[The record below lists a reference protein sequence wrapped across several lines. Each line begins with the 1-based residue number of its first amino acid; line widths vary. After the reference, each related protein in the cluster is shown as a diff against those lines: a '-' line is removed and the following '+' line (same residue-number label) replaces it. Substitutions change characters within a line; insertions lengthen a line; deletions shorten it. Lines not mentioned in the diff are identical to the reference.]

1 ASRME
6 MMGTRKL
13 TSFPLFFMRSP
24 PPYFPAMARLISS
37 MGGFLPE
44 NTPMIC
50 PSNITTM
57 RSETS
62 RISSKSAEI
71 SNTPQPLSRASIM
84 VSWTK
89 RVAPISRPRVGW
101 TAT

>member
-1 ASRME
+1 
-6 MMGTRKL
+6 
-13 TSFPLFFMRSP
+13 
-24 PPYFPAMARLISS
+24 
-37 MGGFLPE
+37 
-44 NTPMIC
+44 MIC

-101 TAT
+101 TATSRSGLPSSSRARITFCWLPPERFRVSCSTEVQRMSYFSCIFRA